1 MKKTATPK
9 NTKPAES
16 LNWIDDQFAV
26 GGVNNYSDSCCFF
39 NLYTKSPIGNV
50 AIYGCRIVSGEKG
63 DFISFPAEKYT
74 AKDGGTAYK
83 NHASVKFDD
92 GMTSKIIGAVQSLI
106 K

>member
-1 MKKTATPK
+1 MKKTNTK
-9 NTKPAES
+9 NTKNSES
-16 LNWIDDQFAV
+16 LKWIDDQFAV
-26 GGVNNYSDSCCFF
+26 SGINNYSDSCCFF

-50 AIYGCRIVSGEKG
+50 AIYGCRIVSGEQG

-74 AKDGGTAYK
+74 TKDGGAAWK

-92 GMTSKIIGAVQSLI
+92 GMTSKIIGAVQELI

>member
-1 MKKTATPK
+1 MKKTNTK
-9 NTKPAES
+9 NTKNSES
-16 LNWIDDQFAV
+16 LNWIDEQFAIS
-26 GGVNNYSDSCCFF
+26 GVNNYSDSCCFF

-74 AKDGGTAYK
+74 AKDGAVAYK

-92 GMTSKIIGAVQSLI
+92 GMTSKIIGAVQELI